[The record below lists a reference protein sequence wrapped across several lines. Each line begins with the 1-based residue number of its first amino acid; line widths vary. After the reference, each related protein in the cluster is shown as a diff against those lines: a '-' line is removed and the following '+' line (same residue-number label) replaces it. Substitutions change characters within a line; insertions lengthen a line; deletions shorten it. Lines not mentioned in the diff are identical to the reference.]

1 MGLPPRDSATRSLVS
16 RDGGPES
23 KVVLELFQA
32 FDHMERT
39 PRAPVAAR
47 RPPTRPGERH
57 EAHRELYVE
66 EARRAILLASQ
77 YADLNAATAAQL
89 EAAAAAATSAATA
102 ALRACTDALLV
113 EARRGAAP
121 PAAPADGDAPR
132 APPPPCETPAPRRRR
147 RRGAARLRRDA
158 LHLLRLHYLADDGRP
173 RYEQLCGDL
182 GIVPHLA
189 DFRTA
194 QRIAAE
200 LAGFPAMADG
210 AGFGYFMGFL
220 TGTAACGF
228 GLGVVAT
235 LTYQRMSIPQ
245 RRANAKF
252 DHLSDDEGNANAVD
266 GADSSDDESEPDA
279 AADGAASNAN
289 SAATVLGAYKR
300 GARKAPAA
308 VKWWSMTGQAKVC
321 VKVPKEEELLELQ
334 ATLAAAGVVS
344 YLVEDAGRTQVAPGS
359 KTVLAVGPAPVKVLD
374 QFTKHLKLY

>member
-1 MGLPPRDSATRSLVS
+1 
-16 RDGGPES
+16 
-23 KVVLELFQA
+23 
-32 FDHMERT
+32 
-39 PRAPVAAR
+39 
-47 RPPTRPGERH
+47 
-57 EAHRELYVE
+57 
-66 EARRAILLASQ
+66 
-77 YADLNAATAAQL
+77 
-89 EAAAAAATSAATA
+89 
-102 ALRACTDALLV
+102 
-113 EARRGAAP
+113 
-121 PAAPADGDAPR
+121 
-132 APPPPCETPAPRRRR
+132 
-147 RRGAARLRRDA
+147 
-158 LHLLRLHYLADDGRP
+158 
-173 RYEQLCGDL
+173 
-182 GIVPHLA
+182 
-189 DFRTA
+189 
-194 QRIAAE
+194 
-200 LAGFPAMADG
+200 MADG

-266 GADSSDDESEPDA
+266 GADSSDDEWGLLDA
-279 AADGAASNAN
+279 PYKMLLCVNMDLKDEAGKSTKMKPGKVAAQCCHA
-289 SAATVLGAYKR
+289 VLGAYKR

-321 VKVPKEEELLELQ
+321 VKVPRRSLELQ

>member
-89 EAAAAAATSAATA
+89 EAARGERDAAVDATA

-147 RRGAARLRRDA
+147 PGAAPPARAPSPASPPPPPPVDAAALDAAVNAVLRQRDA

-200 LAGFPAMADG
+200 VRSPTLPVAEFLARVALSARLSARAAAPDARVRELLQVLDLGKKRIVLAGGRTIRFRVWGDDDG
-210 AGFGYFMGFL
+210 APAGPRRP
-220 TGTAACGF
+220 
-228 GLGVVAT
+228 AT
-235 LTYQRMSIPQ
+235 ERKP
-245 RRANAKF
+245 RRA
-252 DHLSDDEGNANAVD
+252 
-266 GADSSDDESEPDA
+266 PDTLPPPPF
-279 AADGAASNAN
+279 S
-289 SAATVLGAYKR
+289 
-300 GARKAPAA
+300 APAA
-308 VKWWSMTGQAKVC
+308 ARGQG
-321 VKVPKEEELLELQ
+321 ETFLTRGL
-334 ATLAAAGVVS
+334 
-344 YLVEDAGRTQVAPGS
+344 
-359 KTVLAVGPAPVKVLD
+359 
-374 QFTKHLKLY
+374 